1 MLRNHRKARCKMK
14 KEMWLV
20 EWQFEKRIFDIINDS
35 MPPRYKLKLQNRSLA
50 KGASRDGKALE
61 EFGPDM

>member
-1 MLRNHRKARCKMK
+1 MK

-35 MPPRYKLKLQNRSLA
+35 MPPRYKLKLQNRSWA